1 MKSVACHH
9 VTYYTAD
16 VTVLVNGL
24 CDIPEPYISITVTP
38 KAKLTITV
46 WGSCVLETN
55 NEMADRIVNYLL
67 GDGIL
72 IPEVNIQTTNDQ
84 HAL

>member
-9 VTYYTAD
+9 VAYYTAD

-24 CDIPEPYISITVTP
+24 WGDIPETYIRITVTP

-46 WGSCVLETN
+46 WRSCVLEAN

-67 GDGIL
+67 GDRIL
-72 IPEVNIQTTNDQ
+72 IPEVNIQTSND
-84 HAL
+84 